1 MWEDLG
7 IIGFHVFLRCA
18 MWVSLA
24 FLNTDYSSGK
34 SCKNWLA
41 APGRDFF
48 WCLQTKTV
56 QSPSLKKIR
65 LSPTV
70 FFASLPPMYAIHL
83 HILAL
88 GKCNFFQK
96 QFQTICVFALST
108 INYCTITKFFSFRRK
123 CHACPGCC
131 NVECC
136 KATQSDGVFEGGHDI
151 AVRQFQNQH
160 SAPLAET
167 GKFFILTFGG
177 SEMDGFCFR
186 TWVFPTKGEENM
198 TTWNENLYHR
208 MRLVANKYLGNIR
221 FCMEGDHCYMVVSKP
236 MILQETCL

>member
-56 QSPSLKKIR
+56 QNPSLKKIR

-88 GKCNFFQK
+88 GKCSFFQI
-96 QFQTICVFALST
+96 QFQTFVFLCCQLS
-108 INYCTITKFFSFRRK
+108 I
-123 CHACPGCC
+123 
-131 NVECC
+131 
-136 KATQSDGVFEGGHDI
+136 
-151 AVRQFQNQH
+151 
-160 SAPLAET
+160 
-167 GKFFILTFGG
+167 
-177 SEMDGFCFR
+177 
-186 TWVFPTKGEENM
+186 
-198 TTWNENLYHR
+198 LYHHKCFFLFDGNV
-208 MRLVANKYLGNIR
+208 MLVPVVATSSVARPPRVMECLKVVMTLLCASSRINIQHPWR
-221 FCMEGDHCYMVVSKP
+221 KP
-236 MILQETCL
+236 ASFLF

>member
-1 MWEDLG
+1 VLTDKNSPKSVIEEDPFVTNRFFCITSPHVRHTFAHLG
-7 IIGFHVFLRCA
+7 IGEMQFL
-18 MWVSLA
+18 S
-24 FLNTDYSSGK
+24 
-34 SCKNWLA
+34 
-41 APGRDFF
+41 
-48 WCLQTKTV
+48 KTIPNNLCFCV
-56 QSPSLKKIR
+56 VNYQL
-65 LSPTV
+65 L
-70 FFASLPPMYAIHL
+70 YH
-83 HILAL
+83 HI
-88 GKCNFFQK
+88 
-96 QFQTICVFALST
+96 
-108 INYCTITKFFSFRRK
+108 FFSFRRK

-198 TTWNENLYHR
+198 TT
-208 MRLVANKYLGNIR
+208 
-221 FCMEGDHCYMVVSKP
+221 
-236 MILQETCL
+236 

>member
-108 INYCTITKFFSFRRK
+108 INYCTITIFFLFDGNVMLVPVVATSGVARPPRVMECLKVVMTLLCASSRINIQHPWRKPASFL
-123 CHACPGCC
+123 
-131 NVECC
+131 
-136 KATQSDGVFEGGHDI
+136 F
-151 AVRQFQNQH
+151 
-160 SAPLAET
+160 
-167 GKFFILTFGG
+167 
-177 SEMDGFCFR
+177 
-186 TWVFPTKGEENM
+186 
-198 TTWNENLYHR
+198 
-208 MRLVANKYLGNIR
+208 
-221 FCMEGDHCYMVVSKP
+221 
-236 MILQETCL
+236 